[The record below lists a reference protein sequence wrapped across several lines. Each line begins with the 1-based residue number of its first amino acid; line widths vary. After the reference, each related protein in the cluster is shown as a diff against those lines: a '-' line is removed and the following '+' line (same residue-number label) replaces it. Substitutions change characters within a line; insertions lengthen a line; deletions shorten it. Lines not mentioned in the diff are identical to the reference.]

1 MSKILINVADVVV
14 KRRGQA
20 VLNGASIALNRGEV
34 VALVG
39 ANGVG
44 KTTLLHVLA
53 GYIHPDSGSVQH
65 GCPLAQVAFLADK
78 PALYPDWSIN
88 EVLQR
93 LAVLHGIEVQRVQ
106 ELIALLGLTSVASR
120 PAKNLSHGY
129 RQRLA
134 MAQMLL
140 GKPQVL
146 LFDEPGNGLDYQQ
159 RRALWPLLS
168 NLKRDAGVMLIS
180 HDWVEVGAVADRV
193 YLLKDG
199 RCHELAM
206 PQRNQDWRWLEF
218 IDQHAAGTYGAQAVS
233 RDGRFLAVPVGAEF
247 DQAAVLTVSDS
258 YPAQA
263 LQEKIDAVA

>member
-1 MSKILINVADVVV
+1 MSKMLINAVDVVV

-20 VLNGASIALNRGEV
+20 VLNGVSIALNRGEV

-44 KTTLLHVLA
+44 KTTLLHILA
-53 GYIHPDSGSVQH
+53 GYLHPDSGSVLRE
-65 GCPLAQVAFLADK
+65 CPLAQIAFLADK
-78 PALYPDWSIN
+78 PALYPDWSVS

-93 LAVLHGIEVQRVQ
+93 LAALHGIEKQRVQ
-106 ELIALLGLTSVASR
+106 DLIALLGLVVVTSQS
-120 PAKNLSHGY
+120 AKNLSHGY

-134 MAQMLL
+134 MAQILL
-140 GKPQVL
+140 GAPQVL
-146 LFDEPGNGLDYQQ
+146 LLDEPGNGLDYQQ

-168 NLKRDAGVMLIS
+168 NLKRDAGIMLIS

-199 RCHELAM
+199 YCHELPI
-206 PQRNQDWRWLEF
+206 PQRNRDWRWLEF
-218 IDQHAAGTYGAQAVS
+218 ANESIADAQCAQAVS
-233 RDGRFLAVPVGAEF
+233 RDGRFLAIPAGTEF
-247 DQAAVLTVSDS
+247 DQAAVLTVSNS